1 MKTFV
6 GILTLVAATSA
17 ASLAYY
23 APAQRSYPVIY
34 SAHSSGL
41 VTPTQQQYHSQDD
54 LGQYSFGYR
63 EPLSAKQEVR
73 SLDGVTRGA
82 YSYIDAEGKLQTV
95 QYTADADGFHVAATN
110 LPKAVNVP
118 NFRRQSAH
126 IPVTNNV
133 PVADN
138 VPITDTIPATDNVAV
153 ASARAVH
160 LAGNQQ
166 AGLYMAEPITN
177 SLKSTGMDANDSNLE
192 LSNTVADTPEVALAK
207 LEHLKRI
214 EYEKERNALLSHSKL
229 YTASTF
235 IPTTLITVAYAA
247 DSGYYYPK
255 PAVRTPLILTT
266 TNVNTQQYHTQDTL
280 GQYSYG
286 YTEPL
291 STKQEV
297 RTLDGVTR
305 GTYSYTDAAG
315 KLQTVNY
322 IADADGFRVAATNLP
337 QPVPIPATKALKPV
351 EDTPEVAAA
360 RAQHLAAYKA
370 VELSLAK
377 TASQEIALT
386 KQQSASLISKSGL
399 PLPVQDT
406 PEVTAA
412 KLDFFSRYEE
422 EKLRHKLLREKQ
434 SATKVFVKSQPFI
447 VQSYQPQIL
456 PSNGY
461 HYFYNY
467 PVVPALNRN
476 YLPVF

>member
-1 MKTFV
+1 MRFRNKKTYDV
-6 GILTLVAATSA
+6 CLV
-17 ASLAYY
+17 SLA
-23 APAQRSYPVIY
+23 AP
-34 SAHSSGL
+34 L

-110 LPKAVNVP
+110 LPKAMSVS

-166 AGLYMAEPITN
+166 AGLYLAEPITN
-177 SLKSTGMDANDSNLE
+177 SLKSTGMDANDRNLE

-235 IPTTLITVAYAA
+235 IPTSLPVA
-247 DSGYYYPK
+247 
-255 PAVRTPLILTT
+255 ILPRF
-266 TNVNTQQYHTQDTL
+266 
-280 GQYSYG
+280 YG
-286 YTEPL
+286 Y
-291 STKQEV
+291 S
-297 RTLDGVTR
+297 
-305 GTYSYTDAAG
+305 
-315 KLQTVNY
+315 
-322 IADADGFRVAATNLP
+322 
-337 QPVPIPATKALKPV
+337 
-351 EDTPEVAAA
+351 
-360 RAQHLAAYKA
+360 
-370 VELSLAK
+370 
-377 TASQEIALT
+377 
-386 KQQSASLISKSGL
+386 
-399 PLPVQDT
+399 
-406 PEVTAA
+406 
-412 KLDFFSRYEE
+412 
-422 EKLRHKLLREKQ
+422 
-434 SATKVFVKSQPFI
+434 FV
-447 VQSYQPQIL
+447 
-456 PSNGY
+456 
-461 HYFYNY
+461 
-467 PVVPALNRN
+467 
-476 YLPVF
+476 